1 MNYSKH
7 LFISIGTEIN
17 FDFHSISDEY
27 ELKLVNDSKNNNEY
41 ASLAYLG
48 EFSELKQFTL
58 GYVDSTTNEFKSSTF
73 KIDDKYT
80 TEKELLTIL
89 VKCLKQ
95 FYQKYPVL
103 NGYMLFDYITPFL
116 IKRLIVNGFS
126 LNELPAHLTDY
137 TKKPW
142 EKINFCLYDFWK
154 FGSYNKSAT
163 MYILCKLFNVEFDIH
178 NINSETFL
186 KSYFSLIEK
195 IFKKN
200 TI

>member
-1 MNYSKH
+1 MFKMIKTDDNE
-7 LFISIGTEIN
+7 LTEDLIVTG
-17 FDFHSISDEY
+17 HPSR
-27 ELKLVNDSKNNNEY
+27 LVDQR
-41 ASLAYLG
+41 
-48 EFSELKQFTL
+48 SEEEEKRTPKWA
-58 GYVDSTTNEFKSSTF
+58 NH

-89 VKCLKQ
+89 IKCLKQ

-126 LNELPAHLTDY
+126 LNDLPSHLIDY

-142 EKINFCLYDFWK
+142 EKINFCLHDFWK

-163 MYILCKLFNVEFDIH
+163 MYILCKLFDIEFDIH